1 MLNVTMS
8 KHNYIELLRL
18 YAEAK
23 RDSIQWTKAGD
34 TAKAY
39 SRGDEAD
46 AYRTAITLISCE
58 DVTAEV
64 SDDLK
69 DVIVR
74 IGDYYYSFAL
84 VCGHHSLLYVD

>member
-1 MLNVTMS
+1 MS
-8 KHNYIELLRL
+8 EHNYLELIRL

-64 SDDLK
+64 SDDLHEVEVK
-69 DVIVR
+69 
-74 IGDYYYSFAL
+74 IGGYPYTFAL
-84 VCGHHSLLYVD
+84 VRGYHSLIYVD